1 MSMNVKFV
9 SVKLQETYDKLGT
22 KDPFALYWVHDTQRL
37 YKGDKLYGTG
47 ITATAEFAGL
57 ISAEDKK
64 ALDAL
69 VAAGSGISGLSAV
82 DGTIKITDTENGGK
96 ALGVGLSAVDGN
108 MLTIKEDGLYVG
120 ATVVPEYSIEKQ
132 ATAEEGYAVSYR
144 LKRTLGEDVS
154 YVGDAVNIAKDMML
168 KSATLE
174 TVTETGVPYDGAVV
188 GDPYIKM
195 TFNDA
200 NASNIYIPVKGLVDT
215 YTAGTGIE
223 IVDGEIGVKLAD
235 NTHGLVAVNGALG
248 INLATRKADGA
259 MSKED
264 KLVIDSIP
272 YAYVARKYEVSNT
285 PVGTLVNYGDK
296 EIRIMCPANAEFTK
310 QTVGAG
316 GDANTYY
323 MTLKTYV
330 PNGNVVGY
338 RERLGN
344 QVDSETLTNFS
355 VDEYGRRYQSTWL
368 GLAKIDD
375 ITGAWTYYGK
385 SSSVERFIGW
395 DYQIDWYNADGIV
408 VASDSVRINLSN
420 EECHNSLRPYYGPN
434 NDIFADVVAIKE
446 SIADIEQAYTWTDM

>member
-1 MSMNVKFV
+1 MANVRFL
-9 SVKLQETYDKLGT
+9 SVKLQSTYDNLAT
-22 KDPFALYWVHDTQRL
+22 KEANSLYFVQETNRL
-37 YKGDKLYGTG
+37 YHATRLMGTG
-47 ITATAEFAGL
+47 ALASETAAGL
-57 ISAEDKK
+57 LSAEDYAK
-64 ALDAL
+64 LQEL
-69 VAAGSGISGLSAV
+69 IAAGSGISGLSAV
-82 DGTIKITDTENGGK
+82 NGTIKITDMENGGK
-96 ALGVGLSAVDGN
+96 AIGVGLSAVSGN
-108 MLTIKEDGLYVG
+108 MLAVKEDGLYVG

-174 TVTETGVPYDGAVV
+174 TVTEAGVPYDGAAV

-223 IVDGEIGVKLAD
+223 IVDGKIGIKLAD
-235 NTHGLVAVNGALG
+235 NAHGLVAINGALD
-248 INLATRKADGA
+248 IALATRKSDGA

-272 YAYVARKYEVSNT
+272 YAYVARKYEIANT
-285 PVGTLVNYGDK
+285 PVGTLINYGDK
-296 EIRIMCPANAEFTK
+296 EIRVMCPANAEFAK

-323 MTLKTYV
+323 MTLKTYA
-330 PNGNVVGY
+330 PNGSVVGY

-375 ITGAWTYYGK
+375 ITGAWIYYGK
-385 SSSVERFIGW
+385 NSSTEKFIGW

-420 EECHNSLRPYYGPN
+420 EECHNSLRPYYGPD
-434 NDIFADVVAIKE
+434 NDIITEVTQIKE
-446 SIADIEQAYTWTDM
+446 SLTNIEQSYSWTDM